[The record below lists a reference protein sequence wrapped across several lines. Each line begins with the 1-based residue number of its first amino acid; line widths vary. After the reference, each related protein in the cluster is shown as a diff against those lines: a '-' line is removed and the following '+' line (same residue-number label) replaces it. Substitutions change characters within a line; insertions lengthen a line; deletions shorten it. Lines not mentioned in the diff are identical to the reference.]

1 MGTKKLETQLET
13 VEIKQ
18 TRDQI
23 DPIRFRD
30 EAINKIKKDNYN
42 FGKKRFKYIPF
53 KVSKDSHQIRTITH
67 HNRLFQ
73 LILLAFQLSWFIF
86 KLFSQ
91 FKLLLPLCFYLF
103 VLIFTQPSLK
113 LTILHV
119 FSTLQLLRNTFQFC
133 KLCCFVFCQFAT
145 WISFI

>member
-30 EAINKIKKDNYN
+30 EAINKVKKNNYN

-53 KVSKDSHQIRTITH
+53 KENPLTYGHRSKGF
-67 HNRLFQ
+67 LFE
-73 LILLAFQLSWFIF
+73 IF
-86 KLFSQ
+86 
-91 FKLLLPLCFYLF
+91 
-103 VLIFTQPSLK
+103 
-113 LTILHV
+113 
-119 FSTLQLLRNTFQFC
+119 
-133 KLCCFVFCQFAT
+133 FAEN
-145 WISFI
+145 

>member
-42 FGKKRFKYIPF
+42 FCKKSFNQF
-53 KVSKDSHQIRTITH
+53 HHQ
-67 HNRLFQ
+67 
-73 LILLAFQLSWFIF
+73 
-86 KLFSQ
+86 
-91 FKLLLPLCFYLF
+91 LLP
-103 VLIFTQPSLK
+103 SLYQK
-113 LTILHV
+113 
-119 FSTLQLLRNTFQFC
+119 
-133 KLCCFVFCQFAT
+133 
-145 WISFI
+145 